1 LAKAGADKTAT
12 DITIPPPLKALGG
25 WFSAEWF
32 CPSVVTDD
40 EVVGL
45 TLPDLPGR
53 KKQSFRIVERS
64 AAESP
69 AGKRAK
75 KSSVSQ
81 EGPAGRGIFP
91 LLDWIGA
98 THVAAFRR
106 TTLIFESRPVL
117 FFATIPL
124 ANLKLRTANRL
135 RRALMENRFRGC
147 IVHTEASEA
156 TAMFWPEAE
165 IEITGFVGAAA
176 PQHALHIE
184 FDEAEE
190 QHRAQAQEQR
200 FSLTRR
206 APPPPPPSPAKRLDE
221 RERRRMQSE
230 KQALLQEIQSL
241 RQQIGRMQDSQTEL
255 GAMEALGLD
264 DARLKS
270 MLRLLHPDKHGNSE
284 AANDA
289 AKWLN
294 NLRDLLK
301 SKRA

>member
-1 LAKAGADKTAT
+1 MAKASADKSTT
-12 DITIPPPLKALGG
+12 DIAIPPPLKALGG

-32 CPSVVTDD
+32 LPSIVTDN

-53 KKQSFRIVERS
+53 KRQSFRMVERS
-64 AAESP
+64 AAETQ
-69 AGKRAK
+69 AGTRGRKAA
-75 KSSVSQ
+75 VSQ
-81 EGPAGRGIFP
+81 EGPAARGILP
-91 LLDWIGA
+91 MLEWIGA
-98 THVAAFRR
+98 THFAAFRR
-106 TTLIFESRPVL
+106 TTLIFESKPVL
-117 FFATIPL
+117 YFATIPL
-124 ANLKLRTANRL
+124 ANLKVRAANRL
-135 RRALMENRFRGC
+135 RHALMDNHFRGC
-147 IVHTEASEA
+147 IVHTEAGSA
-156 TAMFWPEAE
+156 TAMLWPETE
-165 IEITGFVGAAA
+165 IEITGFIADAG

-190 QHRAQAQEQR
+190 QHRAQDQERR

-206 APPPPPPSPAKRLDE
+206 APPPPPGPAKRLGE
-221 RERRRMQSE
+221 RERRQMQAE

-241 RQQIGRMQDSQTEL
+241 RAQIGRMGESQTEL

-270 MLRLLHPDKHGNSE
+270 MLLLLHPDKHGNSE

-301 SKRA
+301 AKRA

>member
-1 LAKAGADKTAT
+1 LAKAGADKTDT
-12 DITIPPPLKALGG
+12 DIAIPPPLKALGG

-32 CPSVVTDD
+32 LPSIVTDN

-53 KKQSFRIVERS
+53 KRQSFRMVERS
-64 AAESP
+64 AAETQ

-75 KSSVSQ
+75 KVAISQ
-81 EGPAGRGIFP
+81 QGPAARGILP
-91 LLDWIGA
+91 VLEWIGA
-98 THVAAFRR
+98 THFAAFRR
-106 TTLIFESRPVL
+106 TTLIFESKPVL
-117 FFATIPL
+117 YFATIPL
-124 ANLKLRTANRL
+124 ANLKVRTANRL
-135 RRALMENRFRGC
+135 RHALMENHFRGC
-147 IVHTEASEA
+147 IVHTEAGLA
-156 TAMFWPEAE
+156 TAMLWPETE
-165 IEITGFVGAAA
+165 IEITGFIADAA
-176 PQHALHIE
+176 PPHALHIE
-184 FDEAEE
+184 FEEAAE
-190 QHRAQAQEQR
+190 QYRAQEQERR

-206 APPPPPPSPAKRLDE
+206 APPPPPPGSAKRLGE
-221 RERRRMQSE
+221 RERRQMQAE

-241 RQQIGRMQDSQTEL
+241 RAQIGRMGESQSEL

-301 SKRA
+301 TKRA